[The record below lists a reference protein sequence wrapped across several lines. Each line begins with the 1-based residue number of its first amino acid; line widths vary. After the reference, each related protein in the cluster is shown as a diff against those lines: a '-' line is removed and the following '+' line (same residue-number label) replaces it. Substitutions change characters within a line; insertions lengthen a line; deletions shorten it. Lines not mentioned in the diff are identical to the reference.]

1 MNAFSRNF
9 VGRSCAAALLLA
21 TCAGASAQSTDG
33 PKLAPAYEGSWD
45 NLEGPVTNNMRIT
58 IDKVDADGTVQGTYS
73 RFARYCAAK
82 GIPLKGKLTGT
93 ALELVPDFAGDLN
106 CKDTSWSFQVQP
118 DGKLV
123 GLGNSYFRLKAEL
136 KPVAK

>member
-1 MNAFSRNF
+1 MNALSRNLL
-9 VGRSCAAALLLA
+9 GRSCAAAILLA
-21 TCAGASAQSTDG
+21 TCAGASAQTDG

-58 IDKVDADGTVQGTYS
+58 IDKVDADGTVHGTYS
-73 RFARYCAAK
+73 RFARYCSAK
-82 GIPLKGKLTGT
+82 NIPMQGKLTGA
-93 ALELVPDFAGDLN
+93 ALELVPDFAGDAN
-106 CKDTSWSFQVQP
+106 CKDTSWSFVVQP

>member
-1 MNAFSRNF
+1 MNVTCQTLIVRT
-9 VGRSCAAALLLA
+9 CTAAILLA
-21 TCAGASAQSTDG
+21 TCAAASAQAES

-58 IDKVDADGTVQGTYS
+58 IDKVDPDGTVQGTYA
-73 RFARYCAAK
+73 RFARYCSAK
-82 GIPLKGKLTGT
+82 GIPMKGKLSGT
-93 ALELVPDFAGDLN
+93 TLELVPDFGSDVN
-106 CKDTSWSFQVQP
+106 CKDTTWTFQVQP
-118 DGKLV
+118 DGKLA

>member
-1 MNAFSRNF
+1 MNAPCQTLI
-9 VGRSCAAALLLA
+9 VRSCTSALLLA
-21 TCAGASAQSTDG
+21 MCASVAAQAEA

-58 IDKVDADGTVQGTYS
+58 IDKVDPDGTVQGTYA

-82 GIPLKGKLTGT
+82 GIPMKGKLVGT
-93 ALELVPDFAGDLN
+93 TLELVPDFGTDVN
-106 CKDTSWSFQVQP
+106 CKDTTWTFQVQP

-123 GLGNSYFRLKAEL
+123 GLGQSYFRPKAER
-136 KPVAK
+136 KRVAK

>member
-1 MNAFSRNF
+1 MNAPCQTLI
-9 VGRSCAAALLLA
+9 VRSCTSALLLA
-21 TCAGASAQSTDG
+21 MCASVAAQAEA

-58 IDKVDADGTVQGTYS
+58 IDKVDPDGTVQGTYA

-82 GIPLKGKLTGT
+82 GIPMKGKLVGT
-93 ALELVPDFAGDLN
+93 TLELVPDFGTDVS
-106 CKDTSWSFQVQP
+106 CKDMTWTFQVQP

-123 GLGNSYFRLKAEL
+123 GLGQSYFRLKAEL

>member
-1 MNAFSRNF
+1 MNAPCQTLII
-9 VGRSCAAALLLA
+9 RSCTSALLLA
-21 TCAGASAQSTDG
+21 MCASVAAQAEA

-58 IDKVDADGTVQGTYS
+58 IDKVDPDGTVQGTYA
-73 RFARYCAAK
+73 RFARHCAAK
-82 GIPLKGKLTGT
+82 GIPMKGKLVGT
-93 ALELVPDFAGDLN
+93 TLELVPDFGTDVN
-106 CKDTSWSFQVQP
+106 CKDTTWTFQVQP

-123 GLGNSYFRLKAEL
+123 GLGQSYFRLKAEL